1 VASRIKGDIVLEVP
15 ILNPAL
21 QTINLLVEYTPT
33 SDTMVL
39 KLHGSPWSTC
49 ASRVRLALIE
59 KGVDAEI
66 INVDLAKGEHLA
78 ESYLK
83 LQPFGKVPV
92 LQDTETGVQVFGR
105 IPS

>member
-1 VASRIKGDIVLEVP
+1 
-15 ILNPAL
+15 
-21 QTINLLVEYTPT
+21 
-33 SDTMVL
+33 M
-39 KLHGSPWSTC
+39 
-49 ASRVRLALIE
+49 
-59 KGVDAEI
+59 
-66 INVDLAKGEHLA
+66 A